1 MLCKRQEA
9 VINDDVAYIQANAG
23 GILLS
28 FLSSTLFPSKGISPS
43 GGNKSTTKENSKLTA
58 SPGLSFADI
67 MPFAKS
73 ILPITWDIARPI
85 LISWGVKR
93 IVSTVLN
100 SILKKKS

>member
-28 FLSSTLFPSKGISPS
+28 FLSSTLFPSKGASPS
-43 GGNKSTTKENSKLTA
+43 TGNKNTIKEDSKLPA
-58 SPGLSFADI
+58 SSSLSFADI

-93 IVSTVLN
+93 IASTILN
-100 SILKKKS
+100 SILKKKN